1 MPFIH
6 PILFWLGLGA
16 ISIPV
21 AIHILNRR
29 RYKIVDFA
37 AMQFLLEALRKNRRR
52 LQLEE
57 WILLALRCLIVLL
70 LGLALARF
78 TGCDAIDALPVGSA
92 SQATI
97 YVLDDSYSMGQTRAG
112 SAALLAAKNDLRERI
127 ESLDAAEQAS
137 VILTSQPDEPIVPLG
152 PIADKQAV
160 LARLE
165 TIQPSDR
172 RTDQA
177 EVLTALA
184 RKLGDLPGPKRVV
197 LMSDFRSDDLANAA
211 PAWKKALAALT
222 AAQAD
227 LLAMDYGTD
236 PRDNLTIKSFALADP
251 YALLGREVRLALEV
265 RNNSPTAAT
274 DIPIAL
280 TVTLDRNGQ
289 VTTLDLPTAR
299 IAEIPPGQ
307 VARIEI
313 PYTPSQAGSAVLT
326 AALPADEL
334 PGDNTAP
341 LSIDVRR
348 AIRVLMIDG
357 APGPTLAQSASYF
370 LRHALEPTGQ
380 VAHGFDV
387 TVIAPGDIPTA
398 RFDEYDMVYL
408 LDLSA
413 FPLLPTERD
422 DGSVE
427 NYPDLARLE
436 RYVAAGGGV
445 GIFTGPKL
453 NTEFYNGR
461 FYNNGAG
468 LNPLPIRPP
477 AGDPAKRESH
487 VQIDPASIRPGG
499 VMSFFA
505 GPAAAATQLIR
516 FWAFTPADNTAL
528 PARASQELPVVQA
541 RFNDP
546 GHHPAVV
553 SRAFGAGK
561 VVMIYSTASLRWN
574 DWAIDAV
581 DDLTGLYVLFMA
593 DLTERLARPQTGQA
607 TAPAGTDI
615 RQPVGPELRDS
626 RALLKAPR
634 AGAEPVA
641 LRPAKTPAGWVVIHP
656 APQQVGTYRMTFTL
670 PDESTRTVLLAR
682 QAEPDEGKLTPGRA
696 HALAQAT
703 GRDDIPYLDRTTGQ
717 QARIQQSA
725 RSEYWPWL
733 LTAALAALALET
745 TLARKFGHWT

>member
-16 ISIPV
+16 VSVPV

-57 WILLALRCLIVLL
+57 WILLALRCLIILL

-78 TGCDAIDALPVGSA
+78 TGCDAIDALPVGST

-97 YVLDDSYSMGQTRAG
+97 FVLDDSYSMGQTHAG
-112 SAALLAAKNDLRERI
+112 SAALLAAKTDLRQRI

-152 PIADKQAV
+152 PIADKPAV
-160 LARLE
+160 LARIE
-165 TIQPSDR
+165 TIQPSDT

-184 RKLGDLPGPKRVV
+184 RRLGQIPGPKRVI
-197 LMSDFRSDDLANAA
+197 LMSDFRAADLANAA
-211 PAWKKALAALT
+211 PAWKNALTALT

-227 LLAMDYGTD
+227 LLAMDYATD
-236 PRDNLTIKSFALADP
+236 PRDNLTIESFALADA
-251 YALLGREVRLALEV
+251 YALLGREVRLALKV
-265 RNNSPTAAT
+265 RNNGQATAT
-274 DIPIAL
+274 NVPIAL

-289 VTTLDLPTAR
+289 VTTLDLPATR

-313 PYTPSQAGSAVLT
+313 PYTPSQAGSVVLT

-348 AIRVLMIDG
+348 AVRVLIVDG
-357 APGPTLAQSASYF
+357 SPGPTPALSASYF

-387 TVIAPGDIPTA
+387 TVITPGDIPAA
-398 RFDEYDMVYL
+398 RFDEFDLVYL
-408 LDLSA
+408 LDLAA
-413 FPLLPTERD
+413 FPLLPTPRD

-436 RYVAAGGGV
+436 RYVTAGGGL
-445 GIFTGPKL
+445 GIFTGPNL

-461 FYNNGAG
+461 FYRNGAG

-477 AGDPAKRESH
+477 SGDPAKRESY
-487 VQIDPASIRPGG
+487 VQIDPTSIRPGG
-499 VMSFFA
+499 MMGFFA
-505 GPAAAATQLIR
+505 GQAAAATQLIR
-516 FWAFTPADNTAL
+516 FWAFTPADDAAL
-528 PARASQELPVVQA
+528 PEKARASLPVVEA

-546 GHHPAVV
+546 GHHPALV
-553 SRAFGAGK
+553 SRAVGAGK
-561 VVMIYSTASLRWN
+561 VAMIYSTASLAWN
-574 DWAIDAV
+574 DWAVDAV
-581 DDLTGLYVLFMA
+581 DELTGLYVLFMA
-593 DLTERLARPQTGQA
+593 DLTERLARPQTGQV
-607 TAPAGTDI
+607 TAPAGSDI
-615 RQPVGPELRDS
+615 RQPIPAELRDS

-641 LRPAKTPAGWVVIHP
+641 LRPTKTPAGWIVTHP
-656 APQQVGTYRMTFTL
+656 APQQVGTYRLTFTL

-682 QAEPDEGKLTPGRA
+682 QADPAEGKLTPGRA
-696 HALAQAT
+696 KALAQAT

-717 QARIQQSA
+717 QARLSQA
-725 RSEYWPWL
+725 NRNEYWPWL
-733 LTAALAALALET
+733 LAAALAALALET